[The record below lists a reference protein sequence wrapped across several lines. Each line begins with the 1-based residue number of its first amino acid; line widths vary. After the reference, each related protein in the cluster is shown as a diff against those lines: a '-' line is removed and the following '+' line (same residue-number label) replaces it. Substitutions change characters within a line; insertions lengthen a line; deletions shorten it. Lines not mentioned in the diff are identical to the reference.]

1 MKAGPR
7 WRSLPQIIG
16 LSLILFVLVGL
27 ISVVP
32 VIRELQVRLTD
43 TLFQLVPPPKQ
54 RSPVVVILIDDES
67 LQKYGRWPWSRELLA
82 RLVNNLSQGGAGT
95 IGLDI
100 LLSERQSYSSDLAL
114 QQSITASGRA
124 VIVDKIA
131 AFPDGIHWIEPLP
144 EFVRAAA
151 AVGHAHAVLDPDNVC
166 RSFPPRELT
175 LEGQRW
181 AFALEIARRSDRQR
195 TAAFLAAFDVP
206 ESDNS
211 PVITL
216 AKPVLIPIAFRRDG
230 FDTISAARV
239 LEGGSLRDVRGRPVL
254 VGFGPTEIGDRLTT
268 PLSNQLPTP
277 GVEVHAQILD
287 SILSQ
292 RILHEAP
299 FGFVA
304 LTLFLTS
311 VLVVILFRRWRG
323 FKALVFLLAITA
335 AIYGLTLLVF
345 TWTLR
350 IVPAGPLVM
359 SVVLGPLLV
368 YASDF
373 VNVERS
379 VSRQLLGLRSW
390 LALRGRELPREDSSD
405 LTWRLELL
413 QRLQTELGSLYELH
427 ETLLESTQDLVAIFD
442 HDRRLLLKNRA
453 FSAAFGYSLHSV
465 FTLDQIRSR
474 LVSKEDAPLVSNN
487 SIEEGE
493 VYFGRE
499 LYSARI
505 APLPPT
511 TLSPGG
517 GTILTLTNL
526 RTRVERDRARA
537 EALGFI
543 THELRTPIA
552 SIQGFAELMM
562 QYPGSDDAKGAPET
576 IYLESKRL
584 LALISSYLDVL
595 RLDAGAKPLSLHM
608 VDLVAIVY
616 QIFDILRPLA
626 DASGMGLILESP
638 QSVAV
643 VADPPLVS
651 GAILN
656 LVSNAIKYGR
666 PKTEICV
673 SCHAEADE
681 VLITV
686 HNFGAPIGH
695 QEIPRIFEPYYR
707 ASNPESTKT
716 GGGLGLA
723 FVKRIAEKHGGLVRA
738 QSTADGMLFEIHLP
752 ASSDASM
759 SAKESI

>member
-1 MKAGPR
+1 MKAGPH
-7 WRSLPQIIG
+7 SFAQIIG
-16 LSLILFVLVGL
+16 LSLILFVLVGVL
-27 ISVVP
+27 SVVP

-43 TLFQLVPPPKQ
+43 TLFQLAPPPKQ
-54 RSPVVVILIDDES
+54 RSPVLVALIDDES

-82 RLVNNLSQGGAGT
+82 RLVNNLSQAGANT

-100 LLSERQSYSSDLAL
+100 LLSERQSSTSDLAL
-114 QQSITASGRA
+114 QQSIAASGRA

-144 EFVRAAA
+144 EFAQAAA

-166 RSFPPRELT
+166 RRFPPRELT

-181 AFALEIARRSDRQR
+181 AFALEVARRIDRQR
-195 TAAFLAAFDVP
+195 AAAFLATFVVL

-211 PVITL
+211 PAVTL

-230 FDTISAARV
+230 FDTISAARI
-239 LEGGSLRDVRGRPVL
+239 LEGRDLTMVRGRPVL
-254 VGFGPTEIGDRLTT
+254 VGFGPAEIGDRLTT
-268 PLSNQLPTP
+268 PLSNELPTP

-287 SILSQ
+287 SILNQ
-292 RILHEAP
+292 RILREAS

-304 LTLFLTS
+304 LTLLLTS
-311 VLVVILFRRWRG
+311 LLVVILFRRWRG
-323 FKALVFLLAITA
+323 FKALVLLLLIVA
-335 AIYGLTLLVF
+335 AIYGFTLLVF

-350 IVPAGPLVM
+350 VVPAGPLM
-359 SVVLGPLLV
+359 LSVVLGPLLV
-368 YASDF
+368 YAGDF

-413 QRLQTELGSLYELH
+413 QKLQTELGSLYELH

-442 HDRRLLLKNRA
+442 HDGRLLLKNRA
-453 FSAAFGYSLHSV
+453 FSTAFDYSQDSA
-465 FTLDQIRSR
+465 FTLDQARSR
-474 LVSKEDAPLVSNN
+474 LVSKEDAPLVSTG
-487 SIEEGE
+487 SVEEGE
-493 VYFGRE
+493 VYFGHE

-517 GTILTLTNL
+517 GTILTLTSL
-526 RTRVERDRARA
+526 HTRVERDRARA

-562 QYPGSDDAKGAPET
+562 QYPGSDDAKDAPET

-608 VDLVAIVY
+608 VDLVGIVH
-616 QIFDILRPLA
+616 QIFDILQPLA
-626 DASGMGLILESP
+626 YASGMNLVLEGPESL
-638 QSVAV
+638 AV
-643 VADPPLVS
+643 EADPPLVS

-666 PKTEICV
+666 PRTDIRV
-673 SCHAEADE
+673 SCHTEADE
-681 VLITV
+681 VLISV
-686 HNFGAPIGH
+686 HNLGAPIGQ

-707 ASNPESTKT
+707 ASNPESSKT
-716 GGGLGLA
+716 GWGLGLA
-723 FVKRIAEKHGGLVRA
+723 FVKRIAEKHGGSVRA
-738 QSTADGMLFEIHLP
+738 QNTADGMVFEIHLP
-752 ASSDASM
+752 ARSDASM